1 MKWLALLLIVY
12 PALMAQDA
20 VIRNQEWCARK
31 AQANLKA
38 TKEQSPDIAATIL
51 SFQYEYSQKHHACV
65 AIMEYKAIKDGHA
78 FAQVLARNVATNQ
91 TMKGYA
97 EVYLVPINN
106 QDERQRAVN
115 FLINVLFFLFE

>member
-1 MKWLALLLIVY
+1 MKWLVLLLIIC

-31 AQANLKA
+31 AEANLKA

-65 AIMEYKAIKDGHA
+65 AIMEYKTTKDGQVL
-78 FAQVLARNVATNQ
+78 AQVLARNMATNQ
-91 TMKGYA
+91 AMKGYA
-97 EVYLVPINN
+97 EVYLVSIN
-106 QDERQRAVN
+106 DRAEREKAVN
-115 FLINVLFFLFE
+115 FLFEEYSK